1 MSLNGR
7 PRSPARGQ
15 VMSNTGYAALD
26 HVGAITLAASI
37 KNMALSAGEFL
48 VADSDTV
55 EGKAATGSFN
65 LIHYAAA
72 ALLDYL
78 NDISKAGIPPQK

>member
-1 MSLNGR
+1 
-7 PRSPARGQ
+7 
-15 VMSNTGYAALD
+15 MSNPGYAALD
-26 HVGAITLAASI
+26 HVGAITLAQSI
-37 KNMALSAGEFL
+37 KDMALGAGEFL
-48 VADSDTV
+48 VADSNTV

-78 NDISKAGIPPQK
+78 NNIAQTGLPPQE

>member
-1 MSLNGR
+1 
-7 PRSPARGQ
+7 
-15 VMSNTGYAALD
+15 MSNNGYAALD
-26 HVGAITLAASI
+26 HVGAITLAQSI
-37 KNMALSAGEFL
+37 KNMALGAGEFL

-55 EGKAATGSFN
+55 EGKAVTGSFN

-78 NDISKAGIPPQK
+78 NDISETGIPPQK

>member
-1 MSLNGR
+1 MSLSGR
-7 PRSPARGQ
+7 HRSPARGQ
-15 VMSNTGYAALD
+15 AMSNTGFAALD
-26 HVGAITLAASI
+26 HVGAITLAQSI
-37 KNMALSAGEFL
+37 KDMALGAGEFL

-78 NDISKAGIPPQK
+78 NDISETSIPPQK

>member
-1 MSLNGR
+1 
-7 PRSPARGQ
+7 
-15 VMSNTGYAALD
+15 
-26 HVGAITLAASI
+26 
-37 KNMALSAGEFL
+37 MALGAGEFL
-48 VADSDTV
+48 VADSNTV

-78 NDISKAGIPPQK
+78 NDISETGIPPQK

>member
-1 MSLNGR
+1 
-7 PRSPARGQ
+7 
-15 VMSNTGYAALD
+15 MSNPGYAALD
-26 HVGAITLAASI
+26 HVGTITLAQSI
-37 KNMALSAGEFL
+37 KDMALGAGEFL
-48 VADSDTV
+48 VADSNTV

-78 NDISKAGIPPQK
+78 NDISETGIPPQK